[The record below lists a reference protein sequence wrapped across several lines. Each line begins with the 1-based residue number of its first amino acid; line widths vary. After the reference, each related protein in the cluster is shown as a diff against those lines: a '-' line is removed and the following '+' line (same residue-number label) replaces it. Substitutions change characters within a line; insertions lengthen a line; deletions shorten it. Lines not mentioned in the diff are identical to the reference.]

1 MSASGMGGQLVRQ
14 EARVIPPEQA
24 PNAVHDALEHSHS
37 QSSAG
42 SRGAV
47 DLNLNLAPS
56 PDRPAGHQVGFMYTM
71 PPVQSQSSQ
80 DSQLNNPNT
89 AHINYG
95 PPTRIQQGVSNANNV
110 IESIHQD
117 DINRYNQDRLN
128 LQRNL
133 LYYPGALQRSNILSA
148 RANPY
153 QIHQT
158 NLEQLQSWHQLQ
170 QPNVVTM
177 QSYGSTD
184 MMQYNQ
190 QFNPNL
196 STPGIMENLMYPSRR
211 IPNHVR
217 QQRMRR
223 RSRANRAHL
232 THVNTVAAGR
242 ALGHSDVANFTPSEI
257 KFRFRP
263 FLMRSFVRLPMYT
276 SSDSRADSVF

>member
-1 MSASGMGGQLVRQ
+1 MSASGMGGQLGRQ
-14 EARVIPPEQA
+14 EAREIPPEQA
-24 PNAVHDALEHSHS
+24 PNAVHEGLDHSHN

-47 DLNLNLAPS
+47 DLNLNLAPL

-71 PPVQSQSSQ
+71 PSVQSPNSQ
-80 DSQLNNPNT
+80 DSQLNNLNT
-89 AHINYG
+89 AHITYG
-95 PPTRIQQGVSNANNV
+95 PPTRIQQGVSNASNV

-133 LYYPGALQRSNILSA
+133 LYYPGALQRGNILSA

-153 QIHQT
+153 QVHQT
-158 NLEQLQSWHQLQ
+158 NLEQLQSLQ
-170 QPNVVTM
+170 QQQQQQQENVVTM
-177 QSYGSTD
+177 QTYGSTD

-196 STPGIMENLMYPSRR
+196 SAPGSMEHLMYPSRR

-223 RSRANRAHL
+223 RSRANRAHV
-232 THVNTVAAGR
+232 THINTVAADMT
-242 ALGHSDVANFTPSEI
+242 LGHSDAANITPGNM
-257 KFRFRP
+257 KFRFGP
-263 FLMRSFVRLPMYT
+263 F
-276 SSDSRADSVF
+276 